1 MFLFLEG
8 VYALLPDAHRVH
20 KLEWHLVAGSLR
32 SCEHVLHMYVIIG
45 GGGRLR
51 LAAERRRK
59 AKEEK
64 DEMDR
69 LKKQAKLDRQAI
81 LSATAAASTDL
92 HSGLNGFI
100 YMARQIRICLP
111 ISGMKGQ
118 RPFKYITRSA
128 SSDGLCDTTPLT
140 LSTFT
145 KGSDL
150 EVSLERAGEIA
161 RMCEWNAGEQ

>member
-1 MFLFLEG
+1 
-8 VYALLPDAHRVH
+8 
-20 KLEWHLVAGSLR
+20 
-32 SCEHVLHMYVIIG
+32 MYVIIG
-45 GGGRLR
+45 GGGRIR
-51 LAAERRRK
+51 LAAERRCK

-69 LKKQAKLDRQAI
+69 LKKQAKLDGQAI
-81 LSATAAASTDL
+81 LSATAVASTDL
-92 HSGLNGFI
+92 NSCLTGFI

-111 ISGMKGQ
+111 TTLGMKSQ
-118 RPFKYITRSA
+118 RHFKYITRSA

>member
-1 MFLFLEG
+1 
-8 VYALLPDAHRVH
+8 
-20 KLEWHLVAGSLR
+20 
-32 SCEHVLHMYVIIG
+32 MYVIIG

-51 LAAERRRK
+51 LAAERRSK

-64 DEMDR
+64 DAMDR
-69 LKKQAKLDRQAI
+69 LKKQAKLDRQAT
-81 LSATAAASTDL
+81 LVATAASSTEL
-92 HSGLNGFI
+92 HCGLNGFI
-100 YMARQIRICLP
+100 YMCRQIRICLP
-111 ISGMKGQ
+111 TTLGMKSQ
-118 RPFKYITRSA
+118 RNFKYITRSA